1 MAISE
6 INIDQIEML
15 DILYTFNI
23 LKGVCMGREYTLQEA
38 ISLAIKAEKDS
49 MDFYRTAASAA
60 RNERAKQVLDM
71 LANEEAGHLKAFFAH
86 YKGSEFGDLASYM
99 NSPVDTKNPAYMKLV
114 KAINED
120 MVEQRALELALVE
133 EKDCIGQYSQL
144 AQDVVDPAVRSV
156 FERVVKE
163 TQGHYAL
170 IESEYAHIMGMVH
183 ESDQDIFVRE

>member
-1 MAISE
+1 MW
-6 INIDQIEML
+6 
-15 DILYTFNI
+15 DILFTINI
-23 LKGVCMGREYTLQEA
+23 LKGVYMGREYTLQEA

-60 RNERAKQVLDM
+60 RNERAKKVLDM

-86 YKGSEFGDLASYM
+86 YKGSEFGDLSSYI
-99 NSPVDTKNPAYMKLV
+99 NSPADTKNPAYMKLV
-114 KAINED
+114 KAIDED
-120 MVEQRALELALVE
+120 MVEQKALELALVE
-133 EKDCIGQYSQL
+133 EKDCIGQYTQL